1 MLMKSLNSAPR
12 KQFQRSKFPFMEEWK
27 EFKLGEISTMKYG
40 KLSPNKCGKYPVWS
54 GYRYV
59 GTSEVMNCPKGTLV
73 VAAIDVGGTESK

>member
-1 MLMKSLNSAPR
+1 
-12 KQFQRSKFPFMEEWK
+12 MEEWK
-27 EFKLGEISTMKYG
+27 EYKLGEISTMKYG